1 MSQVGSHPSEQHD
14 TDTSARL
21 NWLRAG
27 VLGANDGIVSTS
39 GLVIGVAAAGA
50 GQGALLTAGLAGLSA
65 GAMSMAVGEYVSV
78 STQRDTEQALLAK
91 EADELATDPEAEL
104 HELAGI
110 YRSKGLAPDLAV
122 QVAEQ
127 LTAHDALAAH
137 AEVEL
142 KLVPGELTS
151 PWQAA
156 AASALSFTLGALVP
170 LLAIL
175 LLATDRKI
183 PGTVMLAAVA
193 LAGVGGICAVT
204 MRGLSGQA
212 ALAFAVAVAA
222 ASGKQA
228 FDAVVQRDAPDANR
242 GRAFARFESRFQ
254 MIWVIGAALPVVIAM
269 GTRLG
274 GAVVAVLSI
283 SSTVFYWSATRSVQR
298 GESPRRLPGAR
309 VIGRRAWEQ
318 SQRLRRQG
326 PGSQE
331 PRS

>member
-1 MSQVGSHPSEQHD
+1 MDLADLAPVGAPPVWHF
-14 TDTSARL
+14 
-21 NWLRAG
+21 G
-27 VLGANDGIVSTS
+27 VIVALTGIG
-39 GLVIGVAAAGA
+39 GLVG
-50 GQGALLTAGLAGLSA
+50 
-65 GAMSMAVGEYVSV
+65 
-78 STQRDTEQALLAK
+78 
-91 EADELATDPEAEL
+91 
-104 HELAGI
+104 
-110 YRSKGLAPDLAV
+110 
-122 QVAEQ
+122 
-127 LTAHDALAAH
+127 
-137 AEVEL
+137 
-142 KLVPGELTS
+142 
-151 PWQAA
+151 
-156 AASALSFTLGALVP
+156 ASAAPYVRHRIDAEEH
-170 LLAIL
+170 LL
-175 LLATDRKI
+175 
-183 PGTVMLAAVA
+183 LAAVA